1 MTCDLSDNI
10 PYESQHRAQTVPRP
24 EQDRQRGRLGGG
36 GEKKKQ
42 RNFHCNEAIDSNH
55 AVHLTWYFP
64 STEEDKAGSAFVYM
78 TSPITYEVTIFHP
91 ACHFY
96 FSPCIHQ
103 TSNQSCYIINRSRV
117 WAAWRK
123 SKVSAEL
130 SRGRPENPQSSS
142 PFLANA
148 VNSCQLQDFFG
159 ASGASAE
166 IRGARARCER
176 AQ

>member
-24 EQDRQRGRLGGG
+24 EQDRQCGRLGGG

-103 TSNQSCYIINRSRV
+103 TSNQSCYIINGRGFGLRGGSQ
-117 WAAWRK
+117 K
-123 SKVSAEL
+123 SAQSCPEVAQRILKV
-130 SRGRPENPQSSS
+130 QVH
-142 PFLANA
+142 FLPT
-148 VNSCQLQDFFG
+148 L
-159 ASGASAE
+159 
-166 IRGARARCER
+166 
-176 AQ
+176 

>member
-1 MTCDLSDNI
+1 MNLNTELKLCQGQNRTGSVGG
-10 PYESQHRAQTVPRP
+10 S
-24 EQDRQRGRLGGG
+24 GG
-36 GEKKKQ
+36 GEKNKQ

-103 TSNQSCYIINRSRV
+103 TSNQSCYIINGRGFGLRGGSQ
-117 WAAWRK
+117 K
-123 SKVSAEL
+123 SAQSCPEVAQRILKV
-130 SRGRPENPQSSS
+130 QVH
-142 PFLANA
+142 FLPT
-148 VNSCQLQDFFG
+148 L
-159 ASGASAE
+159 
-166 IRGARARCER
+166 
-176 AQ
+176 